1 MTTTAPELV
10 ASCWTSAGSVA
21 PLQTPET
28 SPVPIADRIEAIAAT
43 GWSGLGLA
51 HDDLAAARASLG
63 FPALRSLIDDAG
75 LRYVEVELLTDWW
88 DESLAPRW
96 QPQFD
101 LLLEAAEALG
111 ARFIKV
117 GTTIGH
123 PLADLDFL
131 VKPLRRL
138 TAEAA
143 QRGTRIALEP
153 MPFSMVGSVPA
164 AADLMRRVDVPG
176 CGLVVD
182 YWHVFRAGTTLDEL
196 SARLGADQIFGVEL
210 NDAAADIQGTLFEDT
225 RDNRRLCGQGD
236 QDVTGF
242 IRALK
247 SLGFQRPL
255 GRGDPL
261 RRTPRASRQG
271 SSAGGSCDN
280 FGLLPRG
287 LSTVGPVGSAAA
299 CLAGGACR

>member
-1 MTTTAPELV
+1 MTTTSAPELV

-21 PLQTPET
+21 PLDNPET

-43 GWSGLGLA
+43 GWSGFGLA

-63 FPALRSLIDDAG
+63 LPALRGLIDDAG

-88 DESLAPRW
+88 DEDLAQRW
-96 QPQFD
+96 RPQFE
-101 LLLEAAEALG
+101 LLLDAAETLG

-117 GTTIGH
+117 GTAMGD
-123 PLADLDFL
+123 PLKKLDFL
-131 VKPLRRL
+131 VEPLRQL

-143 QRGTRIALEP
+143 RRGTRIALEP

-164 AADLMRRVDVPG
+164 AADLMRKVDAAG

-196 SARLGADQIFGVEL
+196 SASLDADQIFGVEL
-210 NDAAADIQGTLFEDT
+210 NDAAAEVRGTLFEDT

-242 IRALK
+242 IQSLK
-247 SLGFQRPL
+247 SLGFNGPWGVEILSDEHRALPVKEA
-255 GRGDPL
+255 L
-261 RRTPRASRQG
+261 R
-271 SSAGGSCDN
+271 
-280 FGLLPRG
+280 
-287 LSTVGPVGSAAA
+287 AAHA
-299 CLAGGACR
+299 TTLQCFPADSPQ

>member
-1 MTTTAPELV
+1 MTTTPTPELV
-10 ASCWTSAGSVA
+10 ASCWTSAGSVV
-21 PLQTPET
+21 PLEQPET

-63 FPALRSLIDDAG
+63 FPALRGLIDDAG
-75 LRYVEVELLTDWW
+75 LRHVEVELLTDWW

-101 LLLEAAEALG
+101 LLLEAAEALS

-131 VKPLRRL
+131 VEPLRRL
-138 TAEAA
+138 TGEAA

-164 AADLMRRVDVPG
+164 AADLMRKVDMPG

-182 YWHVFRAGTTLDEL
+182 YWHVFRAGTTLEEL
-196 SARLGADQIFGVEL
+196 SARLHADQIFGVEL
-210 NDAAADIQGTLFEDT
+210 NDASAEVRGTLFEDT
-225 RDNRRLCGQGD
+225 RDNRRLCGQGE

-242 IRALK
+242 IRTLT
-247 SLGFQRPL
+247 SLGFNGPWGVEILSDEHRALPVKEA
-255 GRGDPL
+255 L
-261 RRTPRASRQG
+261 R
-271 SSAGGSCDN
+271 
-280 FGLLPRG
+280 
-287 LSTVGPVGSAAA
+287 AAHA
-299 CLAGGACR
+299 TTLDCFAAEFRS